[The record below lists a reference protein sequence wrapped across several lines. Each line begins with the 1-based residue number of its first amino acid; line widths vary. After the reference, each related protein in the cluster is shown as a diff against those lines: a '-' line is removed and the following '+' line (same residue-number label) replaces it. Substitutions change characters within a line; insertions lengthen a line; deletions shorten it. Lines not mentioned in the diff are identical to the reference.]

1 MKKYKIV
8 KMGSDV
14 EMRGKKK
21 RKVPDVEKF
30 KGKKRINSI
39 EELSAPSTSNRV
51 LRSRSQSVLSMSS
64 VSSCSSDS
72 SDIGNLDVTVV
83 DSVGSKSMKESVN
96 KDSDGYSTNNVLKK
110 RMKLIEAITSL
121 SSTYKGLIVKE
132 EQQKFEADVCGL
144 LNVALEMVDTVV
156 ENSGYNK
163 TYMELMR
170 SQVAQSAV
178 SAKVAVEDT
187 SDSACGDK
195 SVLQGSSFPSLP
207 TVRKTY
213 AVVLSSDNANK
224 DSKEIETVFRK
235 VVHPG
240 AGKARINS
248 VTALPNG
255 QVRIVV
261 PTRLERDNIQK
272 RANVESGLKATVTE
286 RLGPR
291 IVAYGV
297 DLETQVESLLKDIYT
312 HEFEGIK
319 GLDEFEKSLKVVRR
333 INVKQGKAL

>member
-72 SDIGNLDVTVV
+72 SDSGNLDVTVV
-83 DSVGSKSMKESVN
+83 DSVDSKSMKESVN
-96 KDSDGYSTNNVLKK
+96 KDSDGYSTNDVLKK

-248 VTALPNG
+248 VNALPNG